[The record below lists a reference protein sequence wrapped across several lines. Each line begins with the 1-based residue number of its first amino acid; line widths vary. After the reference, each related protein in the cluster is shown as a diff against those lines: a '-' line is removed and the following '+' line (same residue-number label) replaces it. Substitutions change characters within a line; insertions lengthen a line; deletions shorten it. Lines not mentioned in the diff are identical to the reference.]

1 MADYFGVAAPPQAPA
16 IEGVL
21 TGISVTNEGLS
32 EVGLLELHMVAGLSP
47 HMLGSVLKHYPHQ
60 TVALTTTRP

>member
-1 MADYFGVAAPPQAPA
+1 MSGGRREQLPVCDAVMVDAALLSAPPEAPA

-32 EVGLLELHMVAGLSP
+32 QVGP
-47 HMLGSVLKHYPHQ
+47 
-60 TVALTTTRP
+60 RPISRT